1 MFNKYA
7 LAYTIR
13 IIMCNELPDGVHDP
27 RDEEAQR
34 DYDLQQAV
42 ECELES
48 DVEETED
55 YDYWDEDEDEENDP
69 LPW

>member
-1 MFNKYA
+1 
-7 LAYTIR
+7 
-13 IIMCNELPDGVHDP
+13 MCNELPDGVHDP

-42 ECELES
+42 EC
-48 DVEETED
+48 DVEEDDD
-55 YDYWDEDEDEENDP
+55 YDYWDEDDDDYYYCDEDEDDDP

>member
-1 MFNKYA
+1 M
-7 LAYTIR
+7 AYTIR
-13 IIMCNELPDGVHDP
+13 NIMCNELPDGVHDP

-42 ECELES
+42 EC
-48 DVEETED
+48 DVEEDDD
-55 YDYWDEDEDEENDP
+55 YDYWDEDEDDDP

>member
-1 MFNKYA
+1 
-7 LAYTIR
+7 
-13 IIMCNELPDGVHDP
+13 MCNELPDGVHDP

-48 DVEETED
+48 DVEEDDD
-55 YDYWDEDEDEENDP
+55 YDYWDED
-69 LPW
+69 